1 MKRTVN
7 LFNFI
12 FFSVGLAFMIGGI
25 SVTVN
30 HANFVK
36 TAETV
41 EARIVEIDT
50 YREEDSDGDYVTRHD
65 VYVSYIFND
74 IAYDHVE
81 IDYYERSMRRGSTID
96 ILCDPQNPLHVK
108 QNKPVSMMGIGLA
121 AFGLIF
127 FLVGAVSAV
136 NSLAY
141 NLKKKKLQSTGTTIY
156 ATITSIAL
164 YTNLTVNG
172 VHPYRMV
179 CSYGSYTFESRNLWG
194 DIPSMYQ
201 VGDTIEVV
209 VDPADYGQY
218 FINIEE

>member
-1 MKRTVN
+1 
-7 LFNFI
+7 
-12 FFSVGLAFMIGGI
+12 MIGGI
-25 SVTVN
+25 SVTID

-36 TAETV
+36 TAETI

-50 YREEDSDGDYVTRHD
+50 YQEEDSDGDYVTRHD
-65 VYVSYIFND
+65 VYVSYTFND

-96 ILCDPQNPLHVK
+96 ILCDPQNPLHIK

-127 FLVGAVSAV
+127 FLVGAVPAGK
-136 NSLAY
+136 SLAY

-156 ATITSIAL
+156 ATITSIDL
-164 YTNLTVNG
+164 NTSLSVND
-172 VHPYRMV
+172 VHPYRVV
-179 CSYGSYTFESRNLWG
+179 CSYGSYTFESENLWS

-201 VGDTIEVV
+201 IGEMIEVV
-209 VDPADYGQY
+209 VDPADYSQY